1 MLKIQGASHR
11 AAVTSAML
19 TKVSSGH
26 AGVEPQSKTH
36 CNISAF
42 NMLIKLIAVIL
53 NPIKGKLKNEETKE
67 GQNQEKQ
74 RFELSGKHQQ

>member
-1 MLKIQGASHR
+1 
-11 AAVTSAML
+11 
-19 TKVSSGH
+19 
-26 AGVEPQSKTH
+26 
-36 CNISAF
+36 
-42 NMLIKLIAVIL
+42 MLIKLIAVIL